1 MRIKNVLQYLE
12 RTAGRLPDKI
22 AFSDGAGGES
32 LTFSELLD
40 RAKKT
45 GSSLCR
51 EGLTGKRVAI
61 LMDRHPAAI
70 AAMLGAWYAGAV
82 YVPLDASMPKE
93 RICAILESC
102 HAAAIV
108 CDEKNR
114 VAAASLGL
122 PLLLAEDKALH
133 KLDEAA
139 LNGVR
144 ARQIDTDPAYIIF
157 TSGSTGQPKGVVGC
171 HRAVIDYGEA
181 LMPALSLDESA
192 VMGCQSPLYFDAPFK
207 ELLATLMLGATTYL
221 IPRRLFSFPV
231 LLMDYLNEN
240 GVNTVCWVA
249 SALSTVAA
257 LGALDARPPLF
268 LKRVVFGSERLPI
281 SHYQAWRKALP
292 DAIFYQ
298 LYGPTEA
305 TGMSCVW
312 RADRELLEHECI
324 PIGAPMDNTGLL
336 LMDDDGREIEP
347 ALGAE
352 SAVGEMY
359 LRGTC
364 LTLGYDNAPEQ
375 TAHAF
380 VQNPS
385 HNDYPE
391 TVYRTGDLAYFNAR
405 GELVFVG
412 RRDRQIKRMGHRIE
426 PGEIEAA
433 AHRTEGVALAACVVI
448 ERTDEM
454 VLFYTGQ
461 ADEKT
466 VMAVLTSHL
475 PRYYLPTRVV
485 RLASMPATP
494 NGKIDRRA
502 LERE

>member
-1 MRIKNVLQYLE
+1 
-12 RTAGRLPDKI
+12 
-22 AFSDGAGGES
+22 
-32 LTFSELLD
+32 
-40 RAKKT
+40 
-45 GSSLCR
+45 
-51 EGLTGKRVAI
+51 
-61 LMDRHPAAI
+61 
-70 AAMLGAWYAGAV
+70 
-82 YVPLDASMPKE
+82 
-93 RICAILESC
+93 
-102 HAAAIV
+102 
-108 CDEKNR
+108 
-114 VAAASLGL
+114 
-122 PLLLAEDKALH
+122 
-133 KLDEAA
+133 
-139 LNGVR
+139 
-144 ARQIDTDPAYIIF
+144 
-157 TSGSTGQPKGVVGC
+157 
-171 HRAVIDYGEA
+171 
-181 LMPALSLDESA
+181 
-192 VMGCQSPLYFDAPFK
+192 
-207 ELLATLMLGATTYL
+207 
-221 IPRRLFSFPV
+221 
-231 LLMDYLNEN
+231 MDYLNEN
-240 GVNTVCWVA
+240 GVNTVCWVS

-268 LKRVVFGSERLPI
+268 LKRVVFGSERLPM

-352 SAVGEMY
+352 RAVGEMY

-433 AHRTEGVALAACVVI
+433 AHRTEGVALAACVMT
-448 ERTDEM
+448 EKTGEM
-454 VLFYTGQ
+454 VLFYTGS
-461 ADEKT
+461 ADEKA
-466 VMAVLTSHL
+466 VMAALTDNL
-475 PRYYLPTRVV
+475 PRYYLPARVV

-502 LERE
+502 LAKE